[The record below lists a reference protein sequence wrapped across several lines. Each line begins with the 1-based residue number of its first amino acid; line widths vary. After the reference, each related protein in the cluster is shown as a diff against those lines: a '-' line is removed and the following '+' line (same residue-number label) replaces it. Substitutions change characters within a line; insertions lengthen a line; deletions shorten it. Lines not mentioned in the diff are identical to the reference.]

1 MDKNLN
7 NKKQLLL
14 LNKNYISINNE
25 SGLKAPSNNFNKVVN
40 KILNIFEN
48 NYENYLN
55 KKKIR
60 FQLTELVKNNKT
72 VIKWLDDSTKNCLE
86 HKMYIID
93 QLLICK
99 IFNKTKMFSTIS
111 KLAKLSKLKI
121 LNHI

>member
-7 NKKQLLL
+7 DKKQLLL

-25 SGLKAPSNNFNKVVN
+25 SELKAPSNNFNNFTN

-60 FQLTELVKNNKT
+60 FQ
-72 VIKWLDDSTKNCLE
+72 
-86 HKMYIID
+86 
-93 QLLICK
+93 
-99 IFNKTKMFSTIS
+99 
-111 KLAKLSKLKI
+111 
-121 LNHI
+121 